1 MEALGFRDRVTH
13 MPLGFDATI
22 FNVQAPQRI
31 AETKKRLGIDRSV
44 IEACPTTSTMDLQG
58 NNLVFEGPFICGKLL
73 CGPNMTMRPL
83 PTVSNLPPG
92 APVPPNAP
100 AVIGTPVITSGG

>member
-1 MEALGFRDRVTH
+1 MNCA
-13 MPLGFDATI
+13 
-22 FNVQAPQRI
+22 
-31 AETKKRLGIDRSV
+31 S
-44 IEACPTTSTMDLQG
+44 MDFEG
-58 NNLVFEGPFICGKLL
+58 NNIVLEGPFICGKFIW
-73 CGPNMTMRPL
+73 GQNMILRPL